1 MKYICL
7 VDGLVEFCYSSYE
20 SFYKNGM
27 PMYFEEEV
35 EANVEYLALTD
46 KEFNKRY
53 PTGHIIHEH
62 F

>member
-1 MKYICL
+1 
-7 VDGLVEFCYSSYE
+7 
-20 SFYKNGM
+20 
-27 PMYFEEEV
+27 MYFEEEV